1 MQPDSG
7 SDLASIRSRATE
19 TPEGWRL
26 NGTKI
31 WTSGAHGAH
40 YMIALMRTDGTR
52 EVRHAGLSQFMID
65 MQAARQQGLEVRP
78 IRNML
83 GDAEFNEVHFDN
95 LLVPHDAL
103 LGERGSGWAQVGAEL
118 ALERSGPERFLSS
131 IQLLIELIDLAD
143 PGDPRHADFI
153 GRALGDVAPDVARS
167 GRDAVPRREV

>member
-1 MQPDSG
+1 MSEPDSG

-31 WTSGAHGAH
+31 WTSGAHGAR
-40 YMIALMRTDGTR
+40 YMIALMRTDGTH
-52 EVRHAGLSQFMID
+52 EVRHAGLSQFLID

-95 LLVPHDAL
+95 LLVAHDAL
-103 LGERGSGWAQVGAEL
+103 LGERQWLGAGGC
-118 ALERSGPERFLSS
+118 RTGT
-131 IQLLIELIDLAD
+131 
-143 PGDPRHADFI
+143 GT
-153 GRALGDVAPDVARS
+153 
-167 GRDAVPRREV
+167 